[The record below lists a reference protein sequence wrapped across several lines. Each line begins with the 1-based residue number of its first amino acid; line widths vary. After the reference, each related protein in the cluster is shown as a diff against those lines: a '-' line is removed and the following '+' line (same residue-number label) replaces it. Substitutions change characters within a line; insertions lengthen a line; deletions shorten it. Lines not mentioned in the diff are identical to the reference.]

1 MPSGR
6 HRFVAV
12 VPITTSSGRADDG
25 GRRGNLSLSVCSA
38 VFIGVHCT
46 VFLIV
51 FVLIAVVKVNKD
63 ICISWHDGS
72 TAVYRSGTVI
82 YHNNLCGTM
91 VVP

>member
-1 MPSGR
+1 MVG
-6 HRFVAV
+6 
-12 VPITTSSGRADDG
+12 TTTHDG

-46 VFLIV
+46 VFLIIV

-72 TAVYRSGTVI
+72 IAVYRRGTVI
-82 YHNNLCGTM
+82 YHNNLCATM
-91 VVP
+91 VVHGIP